1 MAVKEAF
8 DQVEAGCD
16 IIDVNV
22 SGRGVDES
30 AIYEKL
36 IVTLNGT
43 LEAPLQ
49 IDNTKAEVVE
59 RACRIYAGVPVIN
72 SVNGKASSMDS
83 ILPVA
88 KKYGAMLI
96 GLALDGEGIPETV
109 DDRIEVV
116 KRIVNEG
123 EKYNITGSRFLIDCL
138 TLSAA
143 SGRETYKVTLEAM
156 DRVKNELGLK
166 TTLGASNVSYGL
178 PNRDIVNG
186 AFLSMAFAKGLD
198 APITDPLQPEIK
210 KAIDVFAFF
219 EDNERPGQSYL
230 EVYGQS
236 ETVST
241 KGAKSELSLQ
251 SAIEKGF
258 RSEAVACTKA
268 YLKENSPQAV
278 VDKHLIP
285 ALERVGDKY
294 DKGKIYLPQLL
305 SSAEAAKAS
314 FEVVKVEIEKSAVE
328 LEEKLPVVLATVEGD
343 VHDIGKNIVGVMLE
357 NFGYEVIDLGKNVS
371 TDKILKAV
379 EEHNVKLVGLSALM
393 TTTVESMAQ
402 SIQALRENHHRCKSW
417 QVEPS

>member
-1 MAVKEAF
+1 
-8 DQVEAGCD
+8 
-16 IIDVNV
+16 
-22 SGRGVDES
+22 
-30 AIYEKL
+30 
-36 IVTLNGT
+36 
-43 LEAPLQ
+43 
-49 IDNTKAEVVE
+49 
-59 RACRIYAGVPVIN
+59 
-72 SVNGKASSMDS
+72 
-83 ILPVA
+83 
-88 KKYGAMLI
+88 
-96 GLALDGEGIPETV
+96 
-109 DDRIEVV
+109 
-116 KRIVNEG
+116 
-123 EKYNITGSRFLIDCL
+123 
-138 TLSAA
+138 
-143 SGRETYKVTLEAM
+143 
-156 DRVKNELGLK
+156 
-166 TTLGASNVSYGL
+166 
-178 PNRDIVNG
+178 
-186 AFLSMAFAKGLD
+186 MAFAKGLD

-379 EEHNVKLVGLSALM
+379 EEHNVKLVGLSAL
-393 TTTVESMAQ
+393 
-402 SIQALRENHHRCKSW
+402 
-417 QVEPS
+417 